1 MKPPSF
7 PSGIRPKKN
16 DTFKTNIIEKGAR
29 KTSIGAVRMAYTNA
43 NNFIKKQNSF
53 QSLEIINGIKG
64 RGPVSSR
71 PITAGQNPKSTSNL
85 NRNTSQTRKYFP
97 KTGSCSGAWLS

>member
-53 QSLEIINGIKG
+53 
-64 RGPVSSR
+64 
-71 PITAGQNPKSTSNL
+71 
-85 NRNTSQTRKYFP
+85 
-97 KTGSCSGAWLS
+97 